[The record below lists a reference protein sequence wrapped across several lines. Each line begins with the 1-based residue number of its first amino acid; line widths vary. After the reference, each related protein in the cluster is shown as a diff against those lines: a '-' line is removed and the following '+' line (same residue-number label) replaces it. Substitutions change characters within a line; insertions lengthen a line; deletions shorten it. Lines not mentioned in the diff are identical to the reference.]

1 MYADAT
7 TFRNLLR
14 RVSVGMQPEGLAGMT
29 NGATPTRE
37 AIYISKRKGFIR
49 IAIQVQDALACLP
62 DTLVQTELLC
72 LCMHAKTLA

>member
-1 MYADAT
+1 MKCVAHADAK

-29 NGATPTRE
+29 LGATPSRE

-49 IAIQVQDALACLP
+49 IAIQVTWAFASASTSLRD
-62 DTLVQTELLC
+62 
-72 LCMHAKTLA
+72 